1 MPAQDTAIQRL
12 RVVTW
17 NVHGCIDQRGRYTP
31 ERTAR
36 VIRWLRP
43 DVVALQ
49 EANLAADPARDRL
62 LQALRGTLP
71 YWRFEPTHERDCRHR
86 PGEVTG
92 FGNLLL
98 SRWPLTEQA
107 PLELS
112 HGLREPRLALRTR
125 LATPAGAV
133 HCWVIHF
140 GLGLGERRAQG
151 RRVAAAIARLPR
163 EEPLILTGDFNEWL
177 PRARSLRDLH
187 RQMVRLPARRSFP
200 AGRPLLALDQVWI
213 RGPLHPHRVDVVRD
227 PVLHR
232 ISDHLPVVA
241 DLTLTAERST

>member
-1 MPAQDTAIQRL
+1 MRPAAPHRL
-12 RVVTW
+12 DLRLITW
-17 NVHGCIDQRGRYTP
+17 NIHGCIDQRGRYAP

-49 EANLAADPARDRL
+49 EANLAADPAHDRL
-62 LQALRGTLP
+62 LLALRGDLP
-71 YWRFEPTHERDCRHR
+71 HWRFAPAHERDCRHR
-86 PGEVTG
+86 PGEITG

-98 SRWPLTEQA
+98 SRWPLIEEA

-112 HGLREPRLALRTR
+112 HGAREPRLALRTR
-125 LATPAGAV
+125 LATPAGGL

-140 GLGLGERRAQG
+140 GLGLAERRAQG
-151 RRVAAAIARLPR
+151 RRVAAALAKMPPG
-163 EEPLILTGDFNEWL
+163 EPLILTGDFNEWL
-177 PRARSLRDLH
+177 PRARSLRELH
-187 RQMVRLPARRSFP
+187 RQLVRLPARRSFP
-200 AGRPLLALDQVWI
+200 ATRPLLALDQVWI
-213 RGPLHPHRVDVVRD
+213 RGPLHPHRMDALRD

-241 DLTLTAERST
+241 DLTLTPDGP